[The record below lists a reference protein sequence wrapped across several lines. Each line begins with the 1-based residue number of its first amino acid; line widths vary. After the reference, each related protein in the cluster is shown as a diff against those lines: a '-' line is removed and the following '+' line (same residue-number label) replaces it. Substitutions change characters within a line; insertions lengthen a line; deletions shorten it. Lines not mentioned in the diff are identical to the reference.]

1 MLAAVLDEDWT
12 IERIELLL
20 HVLLRAAVFE
30 LSNRLEVPARVAI
43 SEYVDLAGAFY
54 DGREIAFV
62 NGLLDRLAHVL
73 RAAEFGG
80 SSDERRVGKECVS
93 TCRSRWSPYHY
104 KKKIH

>member
-30 LSNRLEVPARVAI
+30 LFNRLEVPARVVV

-62 NGLLDRLAHVL
+62 NGLLDRLAHLL
-73 RAAEFGG
+73 RAGEFGRG
-80 SSDERRVGKECVS
+80 AGLSQLREGRKRVGLGKRGDVRIES
-93 TCRSRWSPYHY
+93 GG
-104 KKKIH
+104 